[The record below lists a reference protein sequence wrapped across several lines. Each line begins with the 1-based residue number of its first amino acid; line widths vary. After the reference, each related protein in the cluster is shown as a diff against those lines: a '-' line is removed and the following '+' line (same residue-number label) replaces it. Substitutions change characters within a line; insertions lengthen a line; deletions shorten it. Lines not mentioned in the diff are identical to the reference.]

1 MNYDNLTNEQKEEI
15 SKQIKNDVQSVGGT
29 NFYLGLI
36 ENIRET
42 KPNALLN
49 KTAIFH
55 YANGT
60 INWEK
65 SIYKETLTAL
75 FNAMK
80 KEERDGDMLN
90 DLKPRDY
97 KNTMNMMKVL
107 KPVTITIKPKDEELE
122 GFSFSILDTSE
133 AKNTKVSL
141 AFKILFF
148 YNIEFAK
155 KALNFRSQD
164 DI

>member
-15 SKQIKNDVQSVGGT
+15 SNKINNDVQSVGGV
-29 NFYLGLI
+29 NFYLALI
-36 ENIRET
+36 ESLRET

-49 KTAIFH
+49 KTAKFH
-55 YANGT
+55 YPKGT
-60 INWEK
+60 IDWSK

-80 KEERDGDMLN
+80 KEERDGDML
-90 DLKPRDY
+90 DGLKPRDY
-97 KNTMNMMKVL
+97 KSTMNMMKVL
-107 KPVTITIKPKDEELE
+107 KPIIITINPKDEECE
-122 GFSFSILDTSE
+122 GFSFPILDTSE
-133 AKNTKVSL
+133 AKKTKVSL

-155 KALNFRSQD
+155 KALNFKD
-164 DI
+164 V

>member
-1 MNYDNLTNEQKEEI
+1 MNYDNLTNEEKNEI
-15 SKQIKNDVQSVGGT
+15 SIQIKNNAKNVGGI

-36 ENIRET
+36 EKIRET

-49 KTAIFH
+49 KTAKFH
-55 YANGT
+55 YDNG
-60 INWEK
+60 IIVWEK
-65 SIYKETLTAL
+65 SIFKETLTAL

-90 DLKPRDY
+90 ELKPRDY

-107 KPVTITIKPKDEELE
+107 KPVTITIKPKDEEFE

-155 KALNFRSQD
+155 KALNFRAED
-164 DI
+164 AK

>member
-15 SKQIKNDVQSVGGT
+15 SLQIKEDVQNVGGV

-36 ENIRET
+36 ESIRET

-55 YANGT
+55 YGKGT
-60 INWEK
+60 ISWEK

-97 KNTMNMMKVL
+97 KSTMNMMKVL
-107 KPVTITIKPKDEELE
+107 KPITVTIKPKDEELE

-164 DI
+164 AK